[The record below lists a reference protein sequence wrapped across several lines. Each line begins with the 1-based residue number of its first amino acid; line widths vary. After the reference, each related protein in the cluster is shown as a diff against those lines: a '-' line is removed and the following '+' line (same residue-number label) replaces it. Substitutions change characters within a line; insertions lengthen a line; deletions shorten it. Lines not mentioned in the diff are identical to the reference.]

1 MKKNKLITPLI
12 LAGGSGTRLWP
23 LSRKN
28 KPKQF
33 LEIFDSLSLLQ
44 LTTLRCRNTIFN
56 DPIFIVGEQ
65 HRFIVAEQL
74 RLIGLKKPHII
85 LEPEPK
91 NTTAAI
97 TAGALYSKNIN
108 KLAPLL
114 ILPSDHHIENTKQFI
129 KLMGKIS
136 KSNIEK
142 KLICFGIQPTS
153 PEIKYGY
160 ILSENITT
168 DNLIIQKIK
177 KFEEKPNVL
186 KAKNL
191 IKRNALWN
199 SGMFLFNANSLL
211 DEVQFHCPL
220 IYKNVKLSLDNA
232 KPDMDFIRLD
242 SKSFKKIPSIS
253 IDHAIFEKT
262 KNSFVVSTNLKWND
276 LGTYNALWDI
286 SKKDNNNNVVNGDVI
301 LDNVKNS
308 YIYSDK
314 NLVSVSNIEDVNV
327 VATQDAILVTSIKK
341 SNEIKSLINIL
352 ERKKRNELTEHVI
365 THRPW
370 GYFENISSNKTH
382 KIKKLTVMPGKK
394 LSLQSHNKRS
404 EHWVVISGVASVT
417 KNNKEFILKKNES
430 TFIPVKIKHR
440 LANKSRI
447 PLIIIEVQTGQY
459 FGEDDIKRFDDI
471 YGRNNN
477 S

>member
-23 LSRKN
+23 ISRKD

-33 LEIFDSLSLLQ
+33 LEIFDSFSLLQ
-44 LTTLRCRNTIFN
+44 LTTLRCKNAIFN
-56 DPIFIVGEQ
+56 EPIFIVGEQ

-74 RLIGLKKPHII
+74 RLIGLENPHII

-97 TAGALYSKNIN
+97 TIGALYSKNI
-108 KLAPLL
+108 KQLEPLL
-114 ILPSDHHIENTKQFI
+114 VLPSDHHIENTKEFVS
-129 KLMGKIS
+129 LMHKVITC
-136 KSNIEK
+136 NIENR
-142 KLICFGIQPTS
+142 LICFGIQPTS

-160 ILSENITT
+160 ILKKKTINN
-168 DNLIIQKIK
+168 NLLIQKIN
-177 KFEEKPNVL
+177 KFEEKPSYI

-191 IKRNALWN
+191 IKRGALWN
-199 SGMFLFNANSLL
+199 SGMFLFSANSIIN
-211 DEVQFHCPL
+211 EVKLHYPL
-220 IYKNVKLSLDNA
+220 IYNNVALSLKNA
-232 KPDMDFIRLD
+232 KPDMGFIRLD
-242 SKSFKKIPSIS
+242 TKSFKKITSIS

-262 KNSFVVSTNLKWND
+262 NNSFVVPANLNWND
-276 LGTYNALWDI
+276 LGTYNSLWDI
-286 SKKDNNNNVVNGDVI
+286 GKKDKSNNVINGDVI
-301 LDNVKNS
+301 IDNVKNS

-314 NLVSVSNIEDVNV
+314 NLLTVSNIEDVSV
-327 VATQDAILVTSIKK
+327 VATQNAILVTSVKK
-341 SNEIKSLINIL
+341 SNENKSLINIL
-352 ERKKRNELTEHVI
+352 EKNKRNELIEHVI
-365 THRPW
+365 THKPW

-404 EHWVVISGVASVT
+404 EHWVVISGVAHVT
-417 KNNKEFILKKNES
+417 KGEKEFILNKDES

-440 LANKSRI
+440 LANMSKV
-447 PLIIIEVQTGQY
+447 PLIIIEVQTGKY

-471 YGRNNN
+471 YGRIK
-477 S
+477 